1 MRTVQS
7 SVLSDPEALLAL
19 HDLTEADLALI
30 RKFGQIIQPKLKEYV
45 THFYGWLQ
53 TTSAYDQFFHDPLKL
68 TRVQDQQLNYWRS
81 FFNARVD
88 AQYVKERAE
97 VGEVHARVGL
107 PLPTY
112 FAGMN
117 MSMVIFT
124 KRMYDGSLY
133 SDEYSSLVTAFTK
146 LLHMDTTIV
155 VDTYSRLINK
165 KISEQS
171 EALLAMSTPV
181 TMIWQDILM
190 LPIVGIID
198 SKRAQDI
205 MITVLHKIAEYR
217 AKVFIMDIS
226 GVAVV
231 DTAVANHFIKI
242 TKATKLMGCEC
253 LVSGVSPSIAQTM
266 VQLGINVG
274 EVKTNATLRD
284 ALENAFRTV
293 GVNLKGIE
301 QMRLEN

>member
-1 MRTVQS
+1 MSHGS
-7 SVLSDPEALLAL
+7 SISSYASADILLKL
-19 HDLTEADLALI
+19 HDLNEADLALI
-30 RKFGQIIQPKLKEYV
+30 RKFGDMMVPKLDDYV
-45 THFYGWLQ
+45 RHFYNWLEQ
-53 TTSAYDQFFHDPLKL
+53 QPEYQQFFSEQVKLK
-68 TRVQDQQLNYWRS
+68 RVQTAQVNYWTT
-81 FFNARVD
+81 FFAAKVD
-88 AQYVKERAE
+88 DNYIKERRE

-117 MSMVIFT
+117 ISMVIFT

-146 LLHMDTTIV
+146 LLHLDTTIV

-165 KISEQS
+165 RIAEQS

-181 TMIWQDILM
+181 TMVWQDILM

-205 MITVLHKIAEYR
+205 MTAVLNKISEHR
-217 AKVFIMDIS
+217 AKIFIMDIS

-242 TKATKLMGCEC
+242 TKATKLMGCDC
-253 LVSGVSPSIAQTM
+253 LVSGVSPMIAQTM

-284 ALENAFRTV
+284 ALENAFEIMGLNV
-293 GVNLKGIE
+293 QALKQFSEG
-301 QMRLEN
+301 

>member
-1 MRTVQS
+1 M
-7 SVLSDPEALLAL
+7 LSDPEALLAL

-53 TTSAYDQFFHDPLKL
+53 TTSAYDQYFHDPQKL
-68 TRVQDQQLNYWRS
+68 ARVQEQQLDYWRS

-205 MITVLHKIAEYR
+205 MITVLNKIAEYR

-274 EVKTNATLRD
+274 EVRTNATLRD

-293 GVNLKGIE
+293 GVNLKGSG
-301 QMRLEN
+301 QMRSEE

>member
-1 MRTVQS
+1 MNSGNGTAN
-7 SVLSDPEALLAL
+7 DPTSLMAL
-19 HDLTEADLALI
+19 HDLTETDLALI
-30 RKFGQIIQPKLKEYV
+30 RKFGKLMVPKLDEYV
-45 THFYGWLQ
+45 RHFYVWLE
-53 TTSAYDQFFHDPLKL
+53 SLPEYKQFFVDSNRLG
-68 TRVQDQQLNYWRS
+68 RVQSAQVRYWET
-81 FFNARVD
+81 FFEAEIDGKYIAERV
-88 AQYVKERAE
+88 AI
-97 VGEVHARVGL
+97 GEVHARVGL
-107 PLPTY
+107 SLPTY

-155 VDTYSRLINK
+155 VETYSNLINRR
-165 KISEQS
+165 ISEQS

-205 MITVLHKIAEYR
+205 MSAVLGKIADAR
-217 AKVFIMDIS
+217 AKIFIMDIS

-242 TKATKLMGCEC
+242 TKATRLMGCEC
-253 LVSGVSPSIAQTM
+253 LVSGVSPAIAQTM

-284 ALENAFRTV
+284 ALEEAFNIVGLDVNAKR
-293 GVNLKGIE
+293 
-301 QMRLEN
+301 

>member
-1 MRTVQS
+1 
-7 SVLSDPEALLAL
+7 D
-19 HDLTEADLALI
+19 
-30 RKFGQIIQPKLKEYV
+30 
-45 THFYGWLQ
+45 
-53 TTSAYDQFFHDPLKL
+53 
-68 TRVQDQQLNYWRS
+68 YWRS

-205 MITVLHKIAEYR
+205 MITVLNKIAEYR

-274 EVKTNATLRD
+274 EVRTNATLRD

-293 GVNLKGIE
+293 GVNLKGSG
-301 QMRLEN
+301 QMRSEE

>member
-1 MRTVQS
+1 MSHGS
-7 SVLSDPEALLAL
+7 SISSYASADSLLKL
-19 HDLTEADLALI
+19 HDLNEADLALI
-30 RKFGQIIQPKLKEYV
+30 RKFGDMMVPKLDEYV
-45 THFYGWLQ
+45 RHFYIWLEQ
-53 TTSAYDQFFHDPLKL
+53 QPEYQQFFSEQAKLK
-68 TRVQDQQLNYWRS
+68 RVQASQVKYWET
-81 FFNARVD
+81 FFAAKVD
-88 AQYVKERAE
+88 DLYIKERRE
-97 VGEVHARVGL
+97 VGEIHARVGL

-117 MSMVIFT
+117 ISMVIFT

-146 LLHMDTTIV
+146 LLHLDTTIV

-165 KISEQS
+165 RIAEQS

-181 TMIWQDILM
+181 TMVWQDILM

-205 MITVLHKIAEYR
+205 MTAVLNKISEHR
-217 AKVFIMDIS
+217 AKIFIMDIS

-242 TKATKLMGCEC
+242 TKATKLMGCDC
-253 LVSGVSPSIAQTM
+253 LVSGVSPMIAQTM

-284 ALENAFRTV
+284 ALENAFEIMGLNV
-293 GVNLKGIE
+293 QALKSFS
-301 QMRLEN
+301 

>member
-1 MRTVQS
+1 MPHGS
-7 SVLSDPEALLAL
+7 SVGAYTSAENLLKL

-30 RKFGQIIQPKLKEYV
+30 RKFGDMMVPKLDEYVRHFYEWLENQPEYQQFFSEQPKLK
-45 THFYGWLQ
+45 
-53 TTSAYDQFFHDPLKL
+53 
-68 TRVQDQQLNYWRS
+68 RVQNAQVQYWQT
-81 FFNARVD
+81 FFGAQVD
-88 AQYVKERAE
+88 ESYIKQRRD
-97 VGEVHARVGL
+97 VGEIHARVGL
-107 PLPTY
+107 GLPTY

-117 MSMVIFT
+117 ISMVIFT

-146 LLHMDTTIV
+146 LLHLDTTIV

-165 KISEQS
+165 RIAEQS

-181 TMIWQDILM
+181 TMVWQDILM

-205 MITVLHKIAEYR
+205 MTAVLNKISEHR
-217 AKVFIMDIS
+217 AKIFIMDIS

-242 TKATKLMGCEC
+242 TKATKLMGCDC
-253 LVSGVSPSIAQTM
+253 LVSGVSPLIAQTM

-284 ALENAFRTV
+284 ALETAFQIMGLNV
-293 GVNLKGIE
+293 QAIKQLSN
-301 QMRLEN
+301 